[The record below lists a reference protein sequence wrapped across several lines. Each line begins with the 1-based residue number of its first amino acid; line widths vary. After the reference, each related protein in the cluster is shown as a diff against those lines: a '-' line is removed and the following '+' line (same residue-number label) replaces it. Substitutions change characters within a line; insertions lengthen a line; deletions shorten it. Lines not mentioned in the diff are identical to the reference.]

1 MKSFAMKPLALFLAM
16 VGASASFAGGPGST
30 GGVALKIPVGAR
42 PTAMGG
48 AFTGLADDG
57 NALFANPAG
66 LATLSSP
73 ELLLAHA
80 MYLAEINYEALGY
93 IQPLQP
99 LGTLGLGINM
109 MNYGNLDR
117 SLERA
122 DGMFGGLAGATNPQ
136 DLFVTAGWGSALPP
150 FFGMERFRAGA
161 ALKRTFQQLT
171 GGTVGGAGAV
181 LGALWDTPAQGL
193 RLGTMVDNLGG
204 VATLG
209 RMLPVTWVAGA
220 SLSAPMGPDFSAVY
234 AADTR
239 LAIDT
244 TAVFSLGGEL
254 TAFNILILRG
264 GWRGGG
270 EVGGPSFGAGART
283 PLSWFRTKFMLKLD
297 YAVASS
303 GELGR
308 SQRFQLTAMFGS
320 FGSVIQ
326 GGSIRRDPDGG
337 EAVLTWQ
344 GRGPAYEVYYRR
356 PDEGEW
362 TKLTDQAVTETNYPL
377 MGLAPGRYIF
387 RIVTVNP
394 LRPDWRGPV
403 SREIDLEITGND
415 ESGRSTP

>member
-1 MKSFAMKPLALFLAM
+1 LALFLATA
-16 VGASASFAGGPGST
+16 VASASFAGGPGST

-73 ELLLAHA
+73 ELLLAHT
-80 MYLAEINYEALGY
+80 MYLAEINYEVLGY

-99 LGTLGLGINM
+99 LGTLGLGVNM

-122 DGMFGGLAGATNPQ
+122 DGMFGGLAGATSPQ
-136 DLFVTAGWGSALPP
+136 DLFVTAGWGSAMPS
-150 FFGMERFRAGA
+150 FFGLDRFRGGA
-161 ALKRTFQQLT
+161 SLKLTFQQLT
-171 GGTVGGAGAV
+171 GGTVAGAGGTV
-181 LGALWDTPAQGL
+181 GALWDTPAEGL
-193 RLGTMVDNLGG
+193 RLGTVVDNVGG
-204 VATLG
+204 VAALG
-209 RMLPVTWVAGA
+209 RMLPVTWIAGA
-220 SLSAPMGPDFSAVY
+220 SLSARMGPDFTAVY

-244 TAVFSLGGEL
+244 TAVISGGAEI
-254 TAFNILILRG
+254 TAFNVLILRG

-270 EVGGPSFGAGART
+270 ELGGPSFGAGVRT

-297 YAVASS
+297 YAVASA